1 VSAQQPSVDRAT
13 TSATHIGR
21 ALLLVSTLSIVM
33 VSVGAFFVS
42 YHFLH
47 EQMQQHLRTLVA
59 FTANESVAALD
70 FRDAQVATEILRAIP
85 ESEGVTLA
93 EMRDAS
99 GSLLAQMRAP
109 RDDFSARLSSRLGS
123 DRLSQDVFADGR
135 RLGSVTIEGGN
146 GPLLRALAGLLG
158 WCILVMLAVA
168 LISFSIARRHTRRI
182 TQPILEL
189 RSIVQRLIQHRDFS
203 QRAPP
208 SNLTEVEELR
218 KEFNTLLDEIRLRD
232 HLLTRT
238 NAALERVAYVDTLT
252 GLPNRAMFEQSLARI
267 VETCAQARARAAL
280 FYLDIDAFKTVNDTF
295 GHTAGDALLG
305 EIGLRLRDWQAG
317 ESVAARIGGDEFV
330 VLVSPLHSE
339 QDAARLGAELQK
351 LLDAPVRMNGQM
363 LHPGISV
370 GYAIYPDMTGEIEEL
385 IKLADQSMY
394 RAKDQRYLQNQI
406 TRWGVA
412 AHKAEKAQTAAGTSS
427 APASG

>member
-1 VSAQQPSVDRAT
+1 MSGYEPAADRAT

-21 ALLLVSTLSIVM
+21 ALLFVSTLSIVM

-47 EQMQQHLRTLVA
+47 EQTQRHLRTLVA
-59 FTANESVAALD
+59 LTANESVTALN
-70 FRDAQVATEILRAIP
+70 FRDAEVATEILRAIP
-85 ESEGVTLA
+85 EPEGITLA

-99 GSLLAQMRAP
+99 GNLLAQMRTP
-109 RDDFSARLSSRLGS
+109 RDDLGARLATRLGGE
-123 DRLSQDVFADGR
+123 RLSQDVFVDGK

-146 GPLLRALAGLLG
+146 GPLSRALAGLLG

-168 LISFSIARRHTRRI
+168 LVSFSIARRHTQRI

-238 NAALERVAYVDTLT
+238 NAALERVAYIDTLT

-267 VETCAQARARAAL
+267 VETCAQARARRA
-280 FYLDIDAFKTVNDTF
+280 
-295 GHTAGDALLG
+295 
-305 EIGLRLRDWQAG
+305 
-317 ESVAARIGGDEFV
+317 
-330 VLVSPLHSE
+330 VLSRHRRV
-339 QDAARLGAELQK
+339 QD
-351 LLDAPVRMNGQM
+351 
-363 LHPGISV
+363 S
-370 GYAIYPDMTGEIEEL
+370 
-385 IKLADQSMY
+385 
-394 RAKDQRYLQNQI
+394 QRYLRPLRRRCSAWRN
-406 TRWGVA
+406 RP
-412 AHKAEKAQTAAGTSS
+412 
-427 APASG
+427 APA

>member
-1 VSAQQPSVDRAT
+1 MSAQQPNADRAT
-13 TSATHIGR
+13 SSASHIGR
-21 ALLLVSTLSIVM
+21 ALLLVSALSIVM

-47 EQMQQHLRTLVA
+47 EQMQRHLRTLVA
-59 FTANESVAALD
+59 FTANESAAALA
-70 FRDAQVATEILRAIP
+70 FRDAEVATEILRAIP
-85 ESEGVTLA
+85 ASEGITLA

-99 GSLLAQMRAP
+99 GNLLAQMRAP
-109 RDDFSARLSSRLGS
+109 RDDFGARLAMRLGGE
-123 DRLSQDVFADGR
+123 RLSQDVLADGE
-135 RLGSVTIEGGN
+135 RLGSVTLESGN

-158 WCILVMLAVA
+158 WCILVMLGVA
-168 LISFSIARRHTRRI
+168 LISFSVARRHTHRI

-208 SNLTEVEELR
+208 SNLAEVEELR

-232 HLLTRT
+232 HLLMRT

-252 GLPNRAMFEQSLARI
+252 GLPNRAMFEQALARI
-267 VETCAQARARAAL
+267 IETCAQARARAVL

-330 VLVSPLHSE
+330 VLISPLHSE
-339 QDAARLGAELQK
+339 QDASRLGAELQK
-351 LLDAPVRMNGQM
+351 ILDAPVRVNGQM

-370 GYAIYPDMTGEIEEL
+370 GHAIYPDMADEIEEL
-385 IKLADQSMY
+385 IRLADQSMY
-394 RAKDQRYLQNQI
+394 RAKDKRYLQNQI
-406 TRWGVA
+406 TRWGLA
-412 AHKAEKAQTAAGTSS
+412 AHKAEKAQAI
-427 APASG
+427 APASSTPASG